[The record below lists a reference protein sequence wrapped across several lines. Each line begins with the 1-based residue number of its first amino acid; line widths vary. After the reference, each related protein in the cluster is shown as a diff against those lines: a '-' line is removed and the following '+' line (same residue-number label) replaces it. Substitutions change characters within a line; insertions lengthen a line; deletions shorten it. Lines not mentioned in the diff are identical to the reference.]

1 MCTISLVNQN
11 CFDYL
16 KTLPDKYVDLVLTDP
31 PYEVSRD
38 TNFQSGTATGKDTDR
53 FRISM
58 DFGNLDNNFT
68 GLDEIIK
75 ECYRV
80 LKDGGTMICFYD
92 IWKITILKK
101 YFDDAKFRQIRFIEW
116 IKTNPVPLNS
126 KINYLTNSREIALSG
141 VKKSKPVFHS
151 EYDNGI
157 YKYPICHDK
166 GRFHPTQK
174 PVALLEELI
183 IKHSNE
189 NDIVLDCFSGS
200 GSTAAAAFYQNRNF
214 IGCELSYEYFNKSVS
229 HLKEIKAI

>member
-1 MCTISLVNQN
+1 M
-11 CFDYL
+11 

-58 DFGNLDNNFT
+58 NFGNWDNSFN
-68 GLDEIIK
+68 GLDEVIK

-101 YFDDAKFRQIRFIEW
+101 YFDDAKFRKIRFIEW
-116 IKTNPVPLNS
+116 IKTNHVPLNN
-126 KINYLTNSREIALSG
+126 KINYFTNSRKIALSC

-174 PVALLEELI
+174 PVALLEKLI

-189 NDIVLDCFSGS
+189 GDTVLDCFSGS
-200 GSTAAAAFYQNRNF
+200 GSTAVAVFYQNRNF
-214 IGCELSYEYFNKSVS
+214 IDCELSQEYFNKSIS
-229 HLKEIKAI
+229 CLQEIKAV